1 MTSGRT
7 GDAAMTSGHAGAPAM
22 TSGRSGDRSAGAA
35 LLAVSHLTKHYASP
49 SRFLGRARAVV
60 HAVDDVS
67 FGIAEGETLG
77 LVGESGCG
85 KSTIARTVLRLVEP
99 TAGAI
104 EWRGQSIERLSSSA
118 MRPYRRELQ
127 AVFQDPYASLNP
139 RMRAADIV
147 AEPIRNF
154 EDASDE
160 AIAERVRSLFERV
173 GLRADQLNRYPY
185 EFSGGQRQR
194 LGIARALAPRPKLI
208 VCDEPVS
215 ALDVSVQ
222 AQVINL
228 LVDLQQEFGLSYL
241 FVAHDLAIVEH
252 ISHRV
257 AVMYLGRIVELT
269 STQALFGAPLHPYTE
284 ALLSAVPVPD
294 PTVRRKRLILQGDVP
309 SPMDLPTGC
318 RFHTRCPYAF
328 DRCRREEPVLTEAA
342 PGHMVAC
349 HLRDP
354 STSDSHAAH

>member
-1 MTSGRT
+1 VNGTTIS
-7 GDAAMTSGHAGAPAM
+7 AAHT
-22 TSGRSGDRSAGAA
+22 
-35 LLAVSHLTKHYASP
+35 LLQVAHLTKHYP
-49 SRFLGRARAVV
+49 MRGGVFVRSRGSV

-67 FGIAEGETLG
+67 FAIAEGETLG

-85 KSTIARTVLRLVEP
+85 KSTIAKTVLRLVEP
-99 TAGAI
+99 TAGTI
-104 EWRGQSIERLSSSA
+104 EWRGQRIDRLGEHA
-118 MRPYRRELQ
+118 MRAHRRDLQ

-154 EDASDE
+154 EKATAP
-160 AIAERVRSLFERV
+160 AIRDRVSSLFEKV
-173 GLRADQLNRYPY
+173 GLRAEQMPRYPY

-228 LVDLQQEFGLSYL
+228 LVDLQRELGLSYL
-241 FVAHDLAIVEH
+241 FVAHDLAVVEH

-257 AVMYLGRIVELT
+257 AVMYLGRIVEIA
-269 STQALFGAPLHPYTE
+269 SKRALFGMPQHPYTE
-284 ALLSAVPVPD
+284 ALLSAVPVPN
-294 PTVRRKRLILQGDVP
+294 PTVQRKRIILAGDVP
-309 SPMDLPTGC
+309 SPIDLPKGC
-318 RFHTRCPYAF
+318 RFHTRCPYVF
-328 DRCRREEPVLTEAA
+328 DRCRVEEPKLSEVLPEHFA
-342 PGHMVAC
+342 AC
-349 HLRDP
+349 HLREVSAAT
-354 STSDSHAAH
+354 STAHN

>member
-1 MTSGRT
+1 
-7 GDAAMTSGHAGAPAM
+7 
-22 TSGRSGDRSAGAA
+22 
-35 LLAVSHLTKHYASP
+35 
-49 SRFLGRARAVV
+49 V

-67 FGIAEGETLG
+67 FAIGEGETLG

-85 KSTIARTVLRLVEP
+85 KSTLGRTVLRLVDA
-99 TAGAI
+99 TAGTI
-104 EWRGQSIERLSSSA
+104 RWRGEPIERLRGQA
-118 MRPYRRELQ
+118 MRPYRRQLQ

-154 EDASDE
+154 EDAPDAE
-160 AIAERVRSLFERV
+160 VRERVARLFERV
-173 GLRADQLNRYPY
+173 GLRPDQLRKYPY

-228 LVDLQQEFGLSYL
+228 LGDLQREFGLSYL
-241 FVAHDLAIVEH
+241 FVAHDLAVVQH

-257 AVMYLGRIVELT
+257 AVMYLGRMVELAAT
-269 STQALFGAPLHPYTE
+269 RELFDNPQHPYTE

-294 PTVRRKRLILQGDVP
+294 PKARRKRIILAGDVP
-309 SPMDLPTGC
+309 SPIAPPAGC

-328 DRCRREEPVLTEAA
+328 DRCRSDEPKMVEVA
-342 PGHMVAC
+342 PDHFAAC
-349 HLRDP
+349 HLREAIP
-354 STSDSHAAH
+354 SSAERP